1 MLKFIVCNYSNNSC
15 LRSFLVNTVLVIFKI
30 YIMQFFST
38 LVYLAVTAL
47 PTHSLQPVLMASH
60 CVCSDKLCAKVVA
73 GWLSYLNTYLL

>member
-60 CVCSDKLCAKVVA
+60 CVCSDKLCAKA
-73 GWLSYLNTYLL
+73 AKLFEYLFAVT